1 MITPQLNTDMDKNM
15 QSLPNQTEENVTKPD
30 EHGGVHVQGH
40 IKIFDPESGEVYVDK
55 RNAIHYENISEAIAY
70 CLANKGQSY
79 IYEMHFGNGGTSIDP
94 TGVINYLP
102 SNTNTSNSNL
112 YNPTFAKI
120 VDNTSALNTDPTRNK
135 IEVRHTPGRIYSD
148 LVISCLLDYGE
159 PTGQSAFDNST
170 SLDDTYTFDELGLKA
185 RSTDGTT
192 GLTTTGKLLTH
203 VVFHPVQK
211 SLNRLIQIDYTV
223 RIQTLTN
230 LSSLG

>member
-1 MITPQLNTDMDKNM
+1 MTIPRINTDMDKN
-15 QSLPNQTEENVTKPD
+15 TEFLENNSMENNKTPD
-30 EHGGVHVQGH
+30 ENGSLHVQGH
-40 IKIFDPESGEVYVDK
+40 IKIFDPESGEVFVDK

-70 CLANKGQSY
+70 TLANKGQSY

-170 SLDDTYTFDELGLKA
+170 TLEDTYTFDELGLKA